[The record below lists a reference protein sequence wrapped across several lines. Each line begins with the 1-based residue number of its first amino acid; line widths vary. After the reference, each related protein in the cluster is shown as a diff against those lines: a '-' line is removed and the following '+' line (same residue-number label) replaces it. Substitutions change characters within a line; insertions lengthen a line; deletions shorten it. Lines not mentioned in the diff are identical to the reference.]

1 MVSAE
6 GWDPVLDRIVD
17 GLLIDLDRDENRL
30 DSFYLDDRTSA
41 DRFVDRFD
49 R

>member
-17 GLLIDLDRDENRL
+17 DLLIDRDENRL
-30 DSFYLDDRTSA
+30 GSFHLDNRASVDRL
-41 DRFVDRFD
+41 VDRFD
-49 R
+49 G